1 MNKQKKKKS
10 NLLKKWT
17 KGTLT
22 VHKRTIDTWIKEI
35 KIETRCHS
43 LHVTFAKVEKKKNLG
58 LASEVNIQFFSLV
71 LSLLACQFSQ
81 KELGR
86 FPISYFVT
94 RKVRM

>member
-1 MNKQKKKKS
+1 MRKKRKPTEKVD
-10 NLLKKWT
+10 KRHF
-17 KGTLT
+17 T

-43 LHVTFAKVEKKKNLG
+43 LHVKFANVKKKNLG
-58 LASEVNIQFFSLV
+58 LANEVNIQFSSLV

-86 FPISYFVT
+86 FPISYFFT
-94 RKVRM
+94 RKDRI